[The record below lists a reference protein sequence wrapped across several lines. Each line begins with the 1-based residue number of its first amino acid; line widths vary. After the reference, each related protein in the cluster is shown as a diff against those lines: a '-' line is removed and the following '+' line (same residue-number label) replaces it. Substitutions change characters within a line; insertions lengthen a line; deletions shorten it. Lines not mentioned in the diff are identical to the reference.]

1 MNKIK
6 FLRKMLTLAIVKAE
20 ILFYRMQKKV
30 HCRSQHIII
39 IVIVID
45 DHYTYNQLCIQ
56 FSNISIIS

>member
-1 MNKIK
+1 
-6 FLRKMLTLAIVKAE
+6 MLTLAIVKAE